1 MRKGKLISAFLVL
14 VLLFAMCS
22 CSNKSNNDL
31 KLQSNNKTQ
40 IESQI
45 NSSKYTLDYVESFSE
60 GYAWVHVTENEIGEG
75 KNACIDEN
83 GKIKFILD
91 DIVANSKEKKEFM
104 SGYSVVID
112 SEDVNYILSSDGKI
126 IASSSDGNFDNV
138 VAYGGGYFAVVDYV
152 NDFHTVEYVASILD
166 SNGDYVIKDWIKSDA
181 QIQISYSG
189 DGIFNYLS
197 VDGYY
202 ENDYKCYNAKTKEAF
217 DINQCR
223 WSGVFSN
230 QKTVIYHYFDNYYE
244 LIDSSGNTKKL
255 DTDHI
260 SIVSDKDDNMIFDNA
275 LVYEKDESLYLYDI
289 SSGKTSSFYP
299 CGNGIRVE
307 IVGYENGVF
316 CLNIRGKNNSNAKG
330 NWFVLVDQKGNNL
343 FDPIEGEVMS
353 YSCERIITKDRKV
366 YDLNGKSIEIPKD
379 YEIANSFNNN
389 LLRVKSPDYN
399 YAGYDDYMDNN
410 GNLIFPNRN
419 IE

>member
-14 VLLFAMCS
+14 VFLFAMCS

-45 NSSKYTLDYVESFSE
+45 NSSKYMLDYVESFSE
-60 GYAWVHVTENEIGEG
+60 GYAWVHVTENETGEG

-166 SNGDYVIKDWIKSDA
+166 SNGDYVIKDWIK
-181 QIQISYSG
+181 
-189 DGIFNYLS
+189 
-197 VDGYY
+197 
-202 ENDYKCYNAKTKEAF
+202 
-217 DINQCR
+217 
-223 WSGVFSN
+223 
-230 QKTVIYHYFDNYYE
+230 
-244 LIDSSGNTKKL
+244 
-255 DTDHI
+255 
-260 SIVSDKDDNMIFDNA
+260 
-275 LVYEKDESLYLYDI
+275 
-289 SSGKTSSFYP
+289 
-299 CGNGIRVE
+299 
-307 IVGYENGVF
+307 
-316 CLNIRGKNNSNAKG
+316 
-330 NWFVLVDQKGNNL
+330 
-343 FDPIEGEVMS
+343 
-353 YSCERIITKDRKV
+353 
-366 YDLNGKSIEIPKD
+366 
-379 YEIANSFNNN
+379 
-389 LLRVKSPDYN
+389 
-399 YAGYDDYMDNN
+399 
-410 GNLIFPNRN
+410 
-419 IE
+419 